1 MLLVV
6 AAQKGCKV
14 YQLDDKSTF
23 LNGFL
28 QEEINIYIGQLEGFM
43 MKGDEYKVYL
53 LKKAA
58 YGLKLGIAELI
69 IIY

>member
-28 QEEINIYIGQLEGFM
+28 QEEINIGQLEGFM

>member
-28 QEEINIYIGQLEGFM
+28 QEEINIGQLEGFM

-58 YGLKLGIAELI
+58 YGLKFGIAELI

>member
-28 QEEINIYIGQLEGFM
+28 QEEINIGQLEGFM

-53 LKKAA
+53 LKKAV
-58 YGLKLGIAELI
+58 YGLKFGIAELI